1 MSETTIRLL
10 LKALTEELDAQKLKP
25 QYRLTDEEPMQVGE
39 WCRRDQAQ
47 KAFGISPH
55 RLRQLVIDRKVIAK
69 KFDPDAQTSVVV
81 FRTSDIRRAIDEMP
95 NYMYDV
101 PANNTKGE

>member
-1 MSETTIRLL
+1 MKEDTIRLL
-10 LKALTEELDAQKLKP
+10 LKALNEELDAQKLKP

-69 KFDPDAQTSVVV
+69 KFEPDSQTSVVV
-81 FRTSDIRRAIDEMP
+81 FRTSDIRRAIDDMP
-95 NYMYDV
+95 NYMYEKED
-101 PANNTKGE
+101 AKEKGE